1 MISRRRF
8 LQGSVVAGTV
18 ALAPWVPRVAIA
30 GTLKVRT
37 SWATFCQGPMYPIY
51 IDAISKMRANTNA
64 ADPNAW
70 NYWVNVHKN
79 FCPHRTAYFLAWHRG
94 FLFRLEA
101 QLRKVAGD
109 SNLTLPYWDYFTDP
123 VMPAEFTDPASPLY
137 IINRRNTDVTAAL
150 SLNAFAD
157 SVVNFQSG
165 LVNAFET
172 TLESLPHNPVH
183 NMIGGAMS
191 VVTVSPRD
199 PIFWLHHA
207 NVDRLWAAWVSAGNG
222 RTMPVKSDAYWKG
235 SFNYG
240 PGVAGMARTWAYDTI
255 GLHYQYEDGS
265 MPTTLPA
272 PPPPAPV
279 SAVTMQAFSSTLP
292 QALVM
297 ALGSGQPLAL
307 DERSVTVKVPLD
319 SAGRSKV
326 RSLLLRQP
334 AKNAPPTVNSSL
346 RVVLDGVRL
355 TPMGREGGF
364 FYKLYINLP
373 TTQGLS
379 QTESRYLL
387 GTLGPFEITSML
399 NHERLHGGKMHADN
413 DPVQLSFAVTDA
425 LREIWP
431 EQLDTLT
438 ISFVRMDNGKPKK
451 GKVITVKELRVDA
464 SDPSAMSG
472 M

>member
-1 MISRRRF
+1 MFPVYIE
-8 LQGSVVAGTV
+8 
-18 ALAPWVPRVAIA
+18 AI
-30 GTLKVRT
+30 RT
-37 SWATFCQGPMYPIY
+37 MQ
-51 IDAISKMRANTNA
+51 ANLNS
-64 ADPNAW
+64 ADPASW
-70 NYWVNVHKN
+70 SYWVDVHKN

-101 QLRKVAGD
+101 QLRKVAGN
-109 SNLTLPYWDYFTDP
+109 SNLTLPYWDYYTNP
-123 VMPAEFTDPASPLY
+123 VMPVEFTDPASPLY
-137 IINRRNTDVTAAL
+137 VLNRRNTDVTAAL
-150 SLNAFAD
+150 ALDAFAD

-165 LVNAFET
+165 LVNAFES

-183 NMIGGAMS
+183 NIIGGAMGS
-191 VVTVSPRD
+191 VTVSPRD

-222 RTMPVKSDAYWKG
+222 RTMPPKSDTYWKG
-235 SFNYG
+235 SFVYG
-240 PGVAGMARTWAYDTI
+240 AALPTMARTWAFDTL
-255 GLHYQYEDGS
+255 GLGYQYEDGS
-265 MPTTLPA
+265 MPVALPA

-297 ALGSGQPLAL
+297 TLGSGQPLAL
-307 DERSVTVKVPLD
+307 DERSVTIKVPLD
-319 SAGRSKV
+319 AAGRSTV

-334 AKNAPPTVNSSL
+334 AKGAPPAVNSSL

-355 TPMGREGGF
+355 TPLGKEGGF
-364 FYKLYINLP
+364 FHKLYINLP
-373 TTQGLS
+373 TTPGLS
-379 QTESRYLL
+379 QPESRYLL

-413 DPVQLSFAVTDA
+413 DPVQLSFPITDA

-431 EQLDTLT
+431 EQLEVLT
-438 ISFVRMDNGKPKK
+438 ISFVRMDNGTPRK
-451 GKVITVKELRVDA
+451 GRVITVQELRVDA
-464 SDPSAMSG
+464 SDPAAMPA